1 MRGRLGKSRQ
11 ARFANSAISC
21 AAVINDTY
29 ILDAILTR
37 LQDSISRDQG
47 QLLERWSVGK
57 KPVDRMSIERILLYV
72 QPNTSSFPTVPSTE
86 PAPGPIDRSVQ
97 TSLFGS

>member
-1 MRGRLGKSRQ
+1 MRKRLRII
-11 ARFANSAISC
+11 R
-21 AAVINDTY
+21 
-29 ILDAILTR
+29 
-37 LQDSISRDQG
+37 
-47 QLLERWSVGK
+47 E
-57 KPVDRMSIERILLYV
+57 KPVDRMSIERMLLCA